1 TGEVLESIRPI
12 TIGML
17 SSNIIANWYLRTFDE
32 KVNKYVKPAFYG
44 RYVDDILIV
53 LENRGGC
60 SELVNE
66 KGKCDKNCC
75 SEKRELT
82 IDKILSQYFCGCN
95 DKLCTHSVL

>member
-1 TGEVLESIRPI
+1 MENNRTNKEIDKLKSEHPI
-12 TIGML
+12 PIGML

-60 SELVNE
+60 S
-66 KGKCDKNCC
+66 K
-75 SEKRELT
+75 SE
-82 IDKILSQYFCGCN
+82 S
-95 DKLCTHSVL
+95 